1 MSTFFSSTRG
11 FARTRDVW
19 IYKYF
24 VLLKIAISVYLKFTE
39 CSLRKLKIGLQ
50 VRVKMAFRYRNLMES
65 VWNVNPPT
73 VKLTLEFILR
83 NILSNIPILKCKIG
97 LKVENSIAS
106 MS

>member
-1 MSTFFSSTRG
+1 ML
-11 FARTRDVW
+11 AAV
-19 IYKYF
+19 
-24 VLLKIAISVYLKFTE
+24 
-39 CSLRKLKIGLQ
+39 Q

-65 VWNVNPPT
+65 FWNANPRT

-83 NILSNIPILKCKIG
+83 NILSNFLILKCKIG